1 MKTSFT
7 AVIEQANSYSADF
20 ETEPYETAWADEARW
35 FVRVLELD
43 GEQSQVVFHP
53 QISPDGLVWCDEGTP
68 PLRFTESGIAS
79 FPLRDFGHWLRL
91 RAELFG
97 DAVKV
102 KVLIYLALK
111 G

>member
-7 AVIEQANSYSADF
+7 AVIEQANSYTANF

-35 FVRVLELD
+35 FVRVLELE
-43 GEQSQVVFHP
+43 GEQSEIVFHP
-53 QISPDGLVWCDEGTP
+53 QISADGLVWCDEGTA
-68 PLRFTESGIAS
+68 PLRFTSPGLAS
-79 FPLRDFGHWLRL
+79 FPLHDFGHWLRL
-91 RAELFG
+91 RAELSG
-97 DAVKV
+97 DRVMA